1 MSMESKMKKL
11 AEMREL
17 ADKPTTAR
25 ERLSMLFDDGTF
37 NELDA
42 FTIGENAGVVTGF
55 GYIEGNP
62 VYAFSQDITVDGG
75 AVGRIHAAKV
85 NKVYQLAL
93 KTGCPVIGIFDS
105 NGARLSEGHDAM
117 AAYGEMLAQSNNL
130 SGVVPQIALVL
141 GTCAGISAMLASSAD
156 FCVMSKKAQLF
167 LTAPFVAEAKGEGT
181 EGAGSAENAAKAGV
195 AGIVAEDDSDAIEQ
209 ARKLVSLLP
218 TNNLSAVPVW
228 EYAEPEAVLTAEACA
243 KTAAVG
249 VADADS
255 VLELSKE
262 YAENVFTALA
272 TVGGATVGLVAT
284 VGVVCA
290 HAASKTARFVRVC
303 DAFNIPVITFVDTEG
318 FVPSSKAEL
327 AGEIQDAAKL
337 AHAYAEATC
346 PKVSVITGKAYG
358 AAYIAFAGKA
368 ANSDITLAWPTAVI
382 SALSPETSVEFFWH
396 DKLKGAEDV
405 ASKRAELAEEYAETE
420 ASPFAA
426 AKAGYLEDVI
436 DPAQTRAAVLSAL
449 DMLSSKRVSK
459 LPKKHGNLPF

>member
-17 ADKPTTAR
+17 VDKPAAAK

-42 FTIGENAGVVTGF
+42 FTVSENAGVITGF

-62 VYAFSQDITVDGG
+62 VYAFSQDVTVDGG
-75 AVGRIHAAKV
+75 AVGRVHAAKV

-93 KTGCPVIGIFDS
+93 KTGCPVIGIYDS
-105 NGARLSEGHDAM
+105 NGARLSEGYDAM
-117 AAYGEMLAQSNNL
+117 AAYGEMLAKSNNL

-167 LTAPFVAEAKGEGT
+167 LTAPFVAEAKGEGVQ
-181 EGAGSAENAAKAGV
+181 GAGTAENAAKAGV
-195 AGIVAEDDSDAIEQ
+195 ASIVAEDDNDAIEQ
-209 ARKLVSLLP
+209 ARKLISLLP

-228 EYAEPEAVLTAEACA
+228 EYAEPEAALSAESCA
-243 KTAAVG
+243 KTAAIG

-255 VLELSKE
+255 VVELSKE

-272 TVGGATVGLVAT
+272 TVGGSTVGLVA
-284 VGVVCA
+284 VSGEICPY
-290 HAASKTARFVRVC
+290 AASKAARFVRVC
-303 DAFNIPVITFVDTEG
+303 DAFNVPVVTFVDTNG
-318 FVPSSKAEL
+318 FIASSKAEL
-327 AGEIQDAAKL
+327 SGGIQDAAKL

-346 PKVSVITGKAYG
+346 PKISVITGKAYG
-358 AAYIAFAGKA
+358 AAYVAFAGRA
-368 ANSDITLAWPTAVI
+368 ANSDVTIAWPTAVI

-396 DKLKGAEDV
+396 DKLKGAENV
-405 ASKRAELAEEYAETE
+405 AAKRAELAEEYAETE

-426 AKAGYLEDVI
+426 AKAGVIEDVI
-436 DPAQTRAAVLSAL
+436 DPAQTRSAVLSAL

-459 LPKKHGNLPF
+459 LPKKHGNMPF